1 LGVIRSNAFEF
12 IKTTLTRFIAFILVT
27 LTSITAFAGPR
38 APIDPADYTAP
49 VRVAC
54 VGASITLGVGAEKG
68 KSYPSQLQAILGD
81 KWQVKNFGVSGRTL
95 MKKGDHPYW
104 IEKAFRDA
112 QDFKPDVVVILIGS
126 NDTKPKNWVHHDEF
140 EADYKE
146 MVETFKNLESKPRVF
161 ICRLPPVPAPGNYGI
176 NEANLDLE
184 IPMIDQVA
192 HDEGVGIIDIHA
204 ALVDK
209 PELLP
214 DHVHPNT
221 AGAGV
226 MARTVADVLTGKAAK
241 SP

>member
-1 LGVIRSNAFEF
+1 MKIILTKLI
-12 IKTTLTRFIAFILVT
+12 TLVLVT
-27 LTSITAFAGPR
+27 LTSIVAFADSP
-38 APIDPADYTAP
+38 APIVPANYTAP

-81 KWQVKNFGVSGRTL
+81 KWQVRNFGVSGRTL

-104 IEKAFRDA
+104 IEKAFQAA
-112 QDFKPDVVVILIGS
+112 QDFKPDVVVILLGS
-126 NDTKPKNWVHHDEF
+126 NDTKPKNWVHHEEF
-140 EADYKE
+140 EADCKE

-161 ICRLPPVPAPGNYGI
+161 ICRLPPATAPGNYGI
-176 NEANLDLE
+176 NEANLDIE
-184 IPMIDQVA
+184 NQMFDEVA
-192 HDEGVGIIDIHA
+192 HAENVGIIDIHA
-204 ALVDK
+204 ALADK

-226 MARTVADVLTGKAAK
+226 MARTVADALTGKTAK